1 MCYVDDPLAA
11 IRGTPEERQ
20 LHAATLILVW
30 EALGCAMAYHKGQLN
45 DSVTWIG
52 GTLIAEPDGVR
63 ARIKA
68 EIVSD
73 ICGHLERLLKQNIIT
88 LKELHSLIGKLGHC
102 AGLLIVM
109 RPFLEPLW
117 AALYDYKPSSAP
129 VHTIWT
135 KQVSSPLK
143 WFRAF
148 FTEPG
153 KPVERFYRLDAYL
166 RTGTTVEIGTD
177 ASPYGMGGGSW
188 SMA

>member
-1 MCYVDDPLAA
+1 
-11 IRGTPEERQ
+11 
-20 LHAATLILVW
+20 
-30 EALGCAMAYHKGQLN
+30 MAYHKGQLN
-45 DSVTWIG
+45 D
-52 GTLIAEPDGVR
+52 
-63 ARIKA
+63 
-68 EIVSD
+68 SD

-102 AGLLIVM
+102 ASLLIVM

-129 VHTIWT
+129 RHTIWA
-135 KQVSSPLK
+135 KQISSQLK

-166 RTGTTVEIGTD
+166 RTGTIVEIGTD
-177 ASPYGMGGGSW
+177 ASPYGMGGVDHGRW
-188 SMA
+188 CDQALFRLPHHRRGRRYV